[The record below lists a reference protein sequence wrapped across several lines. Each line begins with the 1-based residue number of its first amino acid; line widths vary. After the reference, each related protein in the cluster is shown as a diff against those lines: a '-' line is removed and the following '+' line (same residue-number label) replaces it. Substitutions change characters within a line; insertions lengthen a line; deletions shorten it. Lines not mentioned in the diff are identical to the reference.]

1 MYFTTYRRNEKLHR
15 FLLQFDHRF
24 RDFIDFFEIYVADD
38 DPFSSLDIEEITA
51 SSPLNIRYHKN
62 HINFGQGINHVQ
74 SAKSNLNFKYFW
86 FPGDDDLIVV
96 EQFLQ
101 VLSYIKVHQPTI
113 AAFEFR
119 QGSNLSYGTNFSG
132 KPRLEYD
139 LNTIIASLNC
149 FGKCTSAIIKN
160 QGHILLISYCLILN
174 IVCTKTKLWALFSV
188 FSDSHPCIYIHPN
201 LTAYADIDYGQI
213 RYSARVFSNLS
224 LTTRKVLSYFNHL
237 NQTDLT
243 LLPVDSPSP
252 LWWWRWGIAI
262 YIVTRIRYKI
272 HYSKILFELFFG
284 FFVAVYFHLRDD
296 FQPHETLLLCLCH
309 FTI

>member
-1 MYFTTYRRNEKLHR
+1 MLNKVLCILTTYRRNEKLHR

-160 QGHILLISYCLILN
+160 PGPHFIDILLSDFKHCMYQD
-174 IVCTKTKLWALFSV
+174 KAMGAFSV

-201 LTAYADIDYGQI
+201 LTAHADIDYGQI
-213 RYSARVFSNLS
+213 RYSTRVFSNLG

-252 LWWWRWGIAI
+252 LWWWRWGLRSTLSRASDIK
-262 YIVTRIRYKI
+262 YTTRKF
-272 HYSKILFELFFG
+272 LFELFFG

-296 FQPHETLLLCLCH
+296 FQPP
-309 FTI
+309 